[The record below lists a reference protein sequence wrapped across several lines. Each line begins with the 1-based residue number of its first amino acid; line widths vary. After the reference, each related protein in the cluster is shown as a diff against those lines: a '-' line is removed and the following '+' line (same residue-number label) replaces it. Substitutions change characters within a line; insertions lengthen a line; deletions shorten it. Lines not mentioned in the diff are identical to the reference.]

1 MKGREEVTMK
11 KTMVKRLMSWVL
23 AAAMVVTM
31 LPVSVLGAP
40 VGGNVAKIGDTE
52 YATLDEAVEKA
63 DEGATIELL
72 TDCELTKGF
81 NKTLTFTGNGKISIN
96 KQLTSD
102 GEAWMC
108 FGLYDSSR
116 VLTFDGA
123 GVEVEW
129 MSDGTA
135 PWLMLSL
142 SGTLNVQNGAK
153 LRFEFDSRTTGSRN
167 AIYMNEGS
175 VINVSNGSVF
185 EIVGID
191 TKGTTGQGI
200 QLDKAGTASI
210 NVTGNSTFLIDGTN
224 RGYVASPNIYV
235 KDSQFTVQ
243 NCTNNASNGGN
254 VTAIN
259 SVLNYSNNAG
269 HGLSA
274 GNITLQNS
282 SLTTNDNGLFGTY
295 VAGDISIDGTSKL
308 TSNRNGAGSSGAGL
322 RVNSKSSVG
331 LVKSGAKIE
340 IKDNSRNGLENY
352 GNFTF
357 EEGADVEIIGNHEPY
372 NGGGVYNEGT
382 MVLPSDAVIYNNH
395 ADKSGDD
402 IMNRGTITF
411 GKVGADWV
419 LDDCDHL
426 IDGWYDDGPYG
437 ANTNRWEAHAEDAE
451 QNHIELCE
459 GFDEV
464 TGLKTVTGD
473 LSLKAAHGTDPK
485 DKVSYP
491 GLDKKVGDD
500 DEAMNDEDVDAAAGQ
515 KVNFQ
520 LISNVPTDLLNY
532 LNPEDITPPSI
543 DGEEPGTAEKV
554 EIAGRGE
561 YVLTFHDKL
570 NEKLTNPENY
580 VVKIGETV
588 LTAEQYTLTATGLE
602 DGCSFEISLDLAAL
616 YEAGVIT
623 DDDIK
628 NATPITVTYDATLSA
643 DATAGSYEN
652 TAWVTAPRW
661 ETSKDIVYVN
671 TYAIDIFKYDQ
682 AESTKG
688 LKGAE
693 FELYQKDTEG
703 NVIEAS
709 KKTLTSG
716 ADGKILVDGLD
727 AGTYYLKE
735 TKAPDGYV
743 CSSEELTIVILEKAG
758 VNNTVGVSF
767 ANSQIPHTGGT
778 GTLMFTIGGIALMG
792 TAGLLLMVS
801 RKRRK
806 A

>member
-1 MKGREEVTMK
+1 MK

-40 VGGNVAKIGDTE
+40 VGNVAKIGDTE

-96 KQLTSD
+96 KQLTSN
-102 GEAWMC
+102 GEGWMC
-108 FGLYDSSR
+108 FGLGDPAR

-129 MSDGTA
+129 NSEVGTS

-142 SGTLNVQNGAK
+142 SGTMNVTNGAK
-153 LRFEFDSRTTGSRN
+153 LTFTVDSGATGSRN
-167 AIYMNEGS
+167 AIYMNAGS
-175 VINVSNGSVF
+175 VINVTNDSSFTINGN
-185 EIVGID
+185 ETAG
-191 TKGTTGQGI
+191 KAGQGI
-200 QLDKAGTASI
+200 QLDQTAQSTI
-210 NVTGNSTFLIDGTN
+210 NVTGNSSFIIDGTN
-224 RGYVASPNIYV
+224 RGYVNSPTIYV
-235 KDSQFTVQ
+235 EDSTFAVQ
-243 NCTNNASNGGN
+243 NCTSNASNGGKF
-254 VTAIN
+254 TAIN
-259 SVLNYSNNAG
+259 SVVNYSNNAG

-274 GNITLQNS
+274 GSITLQNS
-282 SLTTNDNGLFGTY
+282 SLTTNDNGLFGTT
-295 VAGDISIDGTSKL
+295 ASGNITIDGTSVL
-308 TSNRNGAGSSGAGL
+308 STNRNGADGYSAGL
-322 RVNSKSSVG
+322 RASSASSVC
-331 LVKSGAKIE
+331 LVKSGAKID
-340 IKDNSRNGLENY
+340 IKDNFRNGLENY

-357 EEGADVEIIGNHEPY
+357 EEGVELEITGNHELA
-372 NGGGVYNEGT
+372 NGGGIYNEKNAT

-402 IMNRGTITF
+402 IMSRGTITF

-515 KVNFQ
+515 EVKFQ
-520 LISNVPTDLLNY
+520 LTSNVPTDLLNY
-532 LNPEDITPPSI
+532 LNPKDVTPPSI
-543 DGEEPGTAEKV
+543 DGEEPGTAQEV
-554 EIAGRGE
+554 NLENRGA

-570 NEKLTNPENY
+570 NAMLTNPTNY
-580 VVKIGETV
+580 KVQIGETA
-588 LTAEQYTLTATGLE
+588 LSADQYTLTATGLE

-628 NATPITVTYDATLSA
+628 NATPITVTYGATLSA

-652 TAWVTAPRW
+652 TAWVKAPEW
-661 ETSKDIVYVN
+661 ETSKDIVSVN

-682 AESTKG
+682 ADPTKG
-688 LKGAE
+688 LEGAE
-693 FELYQKDTEG
+693 FELYQKDTGG

-709 KKTLTSG
+709 KKTLTSD

-743 CSSEELTIVILEKAG
+743 CSTAELEIVIPEKAG
-758 VNNTVGVSF
+758 VNNTVSVSF

-792 TAGLLLMVS
+792 TAGLLLVVS